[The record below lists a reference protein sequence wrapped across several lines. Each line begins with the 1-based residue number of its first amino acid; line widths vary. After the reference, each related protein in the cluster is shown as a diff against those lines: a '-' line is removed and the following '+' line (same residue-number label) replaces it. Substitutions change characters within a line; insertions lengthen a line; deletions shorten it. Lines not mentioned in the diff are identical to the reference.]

1 MTSTEQDG
9 APTEPERSLLGPVVK
24 RRRRSSAPDPVLA
37 EAAETAREGVLEI
50 TDAATIGTAHQLRVE
65 EDRLLTHLFECL
77 LPGYRGWFW
86 YSTVARA
93 PRSKTVTVC
102 EVGLLPGDDALLAP
116 AWVPWADRVR
126 PEELDREK
134 EESEEGSAGEGA
146 GEDDTAGEGQSGEGA
161 SNGGEVPHPEA
172 EAESEENGPEGADVE
187 EADAGERGADDAAPE
202 AAASSP
208 DAASTGETPEA
219 ADEPAPEET
228 TAG

>member
-37 EAAETAREGVLEI
+37 EAVETARAGVLEI

-116 AWVPWADRVR
+116 DWVPWADRVR

-134 EESEEGSAGEGA
+134 EESEEASSGEGA
-146 GEDDTAGEGQSGEGA
+146 GEDDAGEGQSGEGQSGEDA
-161 SNGGEVPHPEA
+161 SNGGEASQA
-172 EAESEENGPEGADVE
+172 EESGTGGAGAGG
-187 EADAGERGADDAAPE
+187 ADAGEAAPE

-208 DAASTGETPEA
+208 DAASAGEARTAEA
-219 ADEPAPEET
+219 GDQSATEET

>member
-1 MTSTEQDG
+1 MTATEQDG
-9 APTEPERSLLGPVVK
+9 AQAEAERPLLGPVVK
-24 RRRRSSAPDPVLA
+24 RRRRSSVPDPVLA
-37 EAAETAREGVLEI
+37 EAVETARGGVLEI

-134 EESEEGSAGEGA
+134 EESGEGSAGEDTSND
-146 GEDDTAGEGQSGEGA
+146 GEASQSGTEEG
-161 SNGGEVPHPEA
+161 
-172 EAESEENGPEGADVE
+172 GADGA
-187 EADAGERGADDAAPE
+187 ADAV
-202 AAASSP
+202 ASSP
-208 DAASTGETPEA
+208 DAASTAETPKAEA
-219 ADEPAPEET
+219 ADDPAPEET
-228 TAG
+228 SAE

>member
-9 APTEPERSLLGPVVK
+9 APAEPERPLLGPVVK
-24 RRRRSSAPDPVLA
+24 RRRRSSVPDPVLA
-37 EAAETAREGVLEI
+37 EAAETARAGVLEI

-102 EVGLLPGDDALLAP
+102 EVGLLPGEDALLAP
-116 AWVPWADRVR
+116 DWVPWADRVR

-134 EESEEGSAGEGA
+134 EDSGEGSAEEGA
-146 GEDDTAGEGQSGEGA
+146 GEDAA
-161 SNGGEVPHPEA
+161 NGGESSQPGA
-172 EAESEENGPEGADVE
+172 EVE
-187 EADAGERGADDAAPE
+187 EAEERGADDAAPDD
-202 AAASSP
+202 AS
-208 DAASTGETPEA
+208 AGETPKAQA
-219 ADEPAPEET
+219 ADEPAPEEP
-228 TAG
+228 ASE

>member
-37 EAAETAREGVLEI
+37 EAAEAARGGVLEI
-50 TDAATIGTAHQLRVE
+50 TDAATIGTAHRMRVE

-116 AWVPWADRVR
+116 DWVPWADRVR

-146 GEDDTAGEGQSGEGA
+146 GEDDAAGEGQSGEDA
-161 SNGGEVPHPEA
+161 SNGGEA
-172 EAESEENGPEGADVE
+172 SQAGSEENGTEGTGADEVDTE
-187 EADAGERGADDAAPE
+187 ERGAE
-202 AAASSP
+202 GAASSP
-208 DAASTGETPEA
+208 HAVPTGETPKAEA
-219 ADEPAPEET
+219 ADESAPAEATDE
-228 TAG
+228 